1 MSTKKVKTKAEPAAV
16 PEKKLSLVNAA
27 AAVLER
33 SDEAMTVKEMIEKA
47 KAAGLWSPG
56 TGKTP
61 EQTLYSSI
69 LREIK
74 TKGERSRFVTAG
86 KGKFKLA
93 ATAAE

>member
-1 MSTKKVKTKAEPAAV
+1 MSTKKVKTKAEPVAV

-74 TKGERSRFVTAG
+74 TKGESARFKKEARG
-86 KGKFKLA
+86 HFRHNA
-93 ATAAE
+93 

>member
-33 SDEAMTVKEMIEKA
+33 SDEAMTVKELIEKA

-74 TKGERSRFVTAG
+74 TKGESARFKKEARG
-86 KGKFKLA
+86 HFRHNA
-93 ATAAE
+93 

>member
-47 KAAGLWSPG
+47 KAAGLWPPG

-74 TKGERSRFVTAG
+74 TKGESARFKKEARG
-86 KGKFKLA
+86 HFRHNS
-93 ATAAE
+93 

>member
-16 PEKKLSLVNAA
+16 PEKKLSLGNAA

-74 TKGERSRFVTAG
+74 TKGESARFKKEARG
-86 KGKFKLA
+86 HFRHNA
-93 ATAAE
+93 

>member
-33 SDEAMTVKEMIEKA
+33 SDEAMTVKEMIKKA

-74 TKGERSRFVTAG
+74 TKGESARFKKEARG
-86 KGKFKLA
+86 HFRHNA
-93 ATAAE
+93 

>member
-56 TGKTP
+56 TAKTP

-74 TKGERSRFVTAG
+74 TKGESARFKKEARG
-86 KGKFKLA
+86 HFRHNA
-93 ATAAE
+93 

>member
-1 MSTKKVKTKAEPAAV
+1 MSTKKVKTKAEPAVV

-74 TKGERSRFVTAG
+74 TKGESARFKKEARG
-86 KGKFKLA
+86 HFRHNA
-93 ATAAE
+93 

>member
-1 MSTKKVKTKAEPAAV
+1 MSTKKAKTKTASAAA

-33 SDEAMTVKEMIEKA
+33 SDEAMTVKGMIEAA
-47 KAAGLWSPG
+47 KAAGLWTPG
-56 TGKTP
+56 AGKTP

-74 TKGERSRFVTAG
+74 TKGESARFKKEARG
-86 KGKFKLA
+86 HFRRNA
-93 ATAAE
+93 

>member
-1 MSTKKVKTKAEPAAV
+1 MSTKKVKTQAEPVAV

-74 TKGERSRFVTAG
+74 TKGESARFKKEARG
-86 KGKFKLA
+86 HFRHNA
-93 ATAAE
+93 

>member
-56 TGKTP
+56 TGKTL

-74 TKGERSRFVTAG
+74 TKGESARFKKEARG
-86 KGKFKLA
+86 HFRHNA
-93 ATAAE
+93 